1 MYSRPAAAPSPR
13 PARPLTAWQRWEMGS
28 FPSPVVDELEVPPPT
43 PAEAP
48 LEPLVPIHVPVIDE
62 AELQRL
68 RHEARQAGEAEGRLQ
83 GHAQG
88 RTEGHAAGLAEA
100 REQAAK
106 LLALALSLPAAI
118 SCAEAEIADSLLALA
133 LDLGRQLAGAALQA
147 DPAIILAVVREL
159 LVAEPALS
167 GSPRLL
173 LHADDAAL
181 VREHLA
187 EEMETAG
194 WTLQVDAAITRG
206 GCAVKAGSGEFD
218 ATIETRRQRVEA
230 ALACRTRPPGPANA

>member
-1 MYSRPAAAPSPR
+1 
-13 PARPLTAWQRWEMGS
+13 MGS
-28 FPSPVVDELEVPPPT
+28 VAGSEPDAIAFPPAPPAQVQPEPVAPVP
-43 PAEAP
+43 A
-48 LEPLVPIHVPVIDE
+48 IDE
-62 AELQRL
+62 GELRRL
-68 RHEARQAGEAEGRLQ
+68 REQARQAGESEGRLEGHAQ

-88 RTEGHAAGLAEA
+88 RAEGHAAGLAEA
-100 REQAAK
+100 RAQAAQ
-106 LLALALSLPAAI
+106 LLALARSLPAALR
-118 SCAEAEIADSLLALA
+118 SAEAELADSLLALA

-147 DPAIILAVVREL
+147 DPAIILAVVSEL

-206 GCAVKAGSGEFD
+206 GCAVKAGSGELD
-218 ATIETRRQRVEA
+218 ATVETRRQRVEA
-230 ALACRTRPPGPANA
+230 ALAARMRPQAAAHA